1 VRFLPGQP
9 ANSRR
14 VETVD
19 RAFRS
24 LPERFLGAPS
34 NFDATYRVRLADVGH
49 TWEIRITPEV
59 ARVHKGTTRRH
70 PDVTIATDAATWMRL
85 RAGDISSVDAF
96 RRKLLTVRGN
106 LDQAIALE
114 GMFRL
119 PNGRAPKVHID
130 DVRVGRHTISTLT
143 MGDGHPVLL
152 IHGLGGTRASMF
164 ETASALSRRYRVH
177 AVDLPGFGSSS
188 KPARGHYNARWFAE
202 ILTGLLDEL
211 QIPAAHLV
219 GNSMGGRI
227 AIEMGMRSPQRV
239 TSLGLLCPAVAW
251 IRRDF
256 HPIVRLLRPEFG
268 MLPHQFTR
276 SMVAKQFWG
285 IFYDRDA
292 IDPAVGEVIV
302 DEFRRI
308 YHTAA
313 ARYAFLS
320 SARNIY
326 LDRPFGRNGFYPRLA
341 DLEPPALFIWGSHDP
356 LVPPS
361 FARYV
366 EKWLPSAQQVTLEQT
381 GHLPQVERPEQTN
394 ELLGAFFTWA
404 ERTHRRD
411 RLLRAA

>member
-1 VRFLPGQP
+1 
-9 ANSRR
+9 
-14 VETVD
+14 
-19 RAFRS
+19 
-24 LPERFLGAPS
+24 
-34 NFDATYRVRLADVGH
+34 
-49 TWEIRITPEV
+49 
-59 ARVHKGTTRRH
+59 
-70 PDVTIATDAATWMRL
+70 
-85 RAGDISSVDAF
+85 
-96 RRKLLTVRGN
+96 
-106 LDQAIALE
+106 
-114 GMFRL
+114 
-119 PNGRAPKVHID
+119 
-130 DVRVGRHTISTLT
+130 
-143 MGDGHPVLL
+143 
-152 IHGLGGTRASMF
+152 
-164 ETASALSRRYRVH
+164 
-177 AVDLPGFGSSS
+177 
-188 KPARGHYNARWFAE
+188 
-202 ILTGLLDEL
+202 
-211 QIPAAHLV
+211 
-219 GNSMGGRI
+219 
-227 AIEMGMRSPQRV
+227 MGMRSPQRV

-366 EKWLPSAQQVTLEQT
+366 EKWLPSAQQVTLEET